1 VRSKYKPKLKGFLL
15 VAVFL
20 LGTLILSGCVG
31 QEEEVVGGHPLDG
44 VEVEIGFLHA
54 NPNTMQGERVAA
66 DLGFA
71 DTAAYFQ
78 TLGIDFT
85 MTPLYENCE
94 ESAVKAAEKFETLV
108 ARGVKFVLGFRWSS
122 HAKACLEKANE
133 QKVLMLSDASTS
145 PLLMIPDDYLF
156 RMPTTDIPQGP
167 AIATVLTEYSNYE
180 AAVCIQRADT
190 WADGLYQTTE
200 ERYLELGGTITERI
214 RYDPAKTEFAAEA
227 DLLNSAVEDAI
238 AEYGKDKVC
247 VLYLGFDSDGVGL
260 LAASEGYDTLMSVT
274 WVGSDG
280 HVRSTRMQ
288 DELPEA
294 LVKTRHPS
302 TYMGV
307 VESEIYWNMAER
319 YNAEMG
325 YYPGTYDVL
334 AYDSVWLLAKC
345 FLETASINSE
355 KCKEALPTV
364 GLHHFG
370 ASGWCQFNED
380 GDRKAA
386 VYNIWA
392 VLRPEESEHP
402 EALHPDPNE
411 IGWERIGQYDP
422 VSDSV
427 TWFVDVP
434 LSLG

>member
-1 VRSKYKPKLKGFLL
+1 
-15 VAVFL
+15 
-20 LGTLILSGCVG
+20 
-31 QEEEVVGGHPLDG
+31 
-44 VEVEIGFLHA
+44 
-54 NPNTMQGERVAA
+54 
-66 DLGFA
+66 
-71 DTAAYFQ
+71 
-78 TLGIDFT
+78 
-85 MTPLYENCE
+85 
-94 ESAVKAAEKFETLV
+94 
-108 ARGVKFVLGFRWSS
+108 
-122 HAKACLEKANE
+122 
-133 QKVLMLSDASTS
+133 
-145 PLLMIPDDYLF
+145 MIPDDYLF
-156 RMPTTDIPQGP
+156 RLPTTDIPQGP
-167 AIATVLTEYSNYE
+167 AIASVLTQYGGYE

-190 WADGLYQTTE
+190 WADGLYETTE
-200 ERYLELGGTITERI
+200 ERYTALGGTITERI
-214 RYDPAKTEFAAEA
+214 RYDPSKTEFAAEA

-238 AEYGKDKVC
+238 ADFGEDNVA
-247 VLYLGFDSDGVGL
+247 VLYLGFESDGTGL
-260 LAASEGYDTLMSVT
+260 LAAAQGYETLMTTT

-294 LVKTRHPS
+294 LAKTRHPS

-307 VESEIYWNMAER
+307 VESEIYWSFAER
-319 YNAEMG
+319 YNAEMAW
-325 YYPGTYDVL
+325 YPGTYDCL

-345 FLETASINSE
+345 FLETSSIDSE
-355 KCKEALPTV
+355 KCKAALPTV

-370 ASGWCQFNED
+370 ASGWCQFNDD

-402 EALHPDPNE
+402 EALHPDANE

-434 LSLG
+434 LPLG